1 MKKLNIF
8 IDESGDFGI
17 NDNASDLYVVSFVF
31 LSSLNNIEPFL
42 NAFKERLNK
51 LKFTKMIHTA
61 DLIRHKGDYKDL
73 SIDLKK
79 SIFNSLFVFTKRS
92 PIKLKSIVVN
102 KKYTD
107 SYKLLK
113 KQLTAELNDL
123 VSSNHK
129 FFQQFDKIVI
139 YYDNGQ
145 SQLAAIL
152 EDVFKDF
159 NISFI
164 SDFDKTKEKL
174 FQVADMLTFIDKY
187 YYKYKHKLY
196 ISKNEKIFFE
206 NMEMRKLLKELK
218 NKRISI

>member
-17 NDNASDLYVVSFVF
+17 NDNASDLYVSFVF

-92 PIKLKSIVVN
+92 PIKLKNIVVN

-159 NISFI
+159 NISLI

>member
-73 SIDLKK
+73 SIDLRQ

>member
-1 MKKLNIF
+1 MKTLNIF

-17 NDNASDLYVVSFVF
+17 NNNASDLYVVSFVY

-42 NAFKERLNK
+42 NALKKRLNK

-61 DLIRHKGDYKDL
+61 DLLRHKGDYKDL
-73 SIDLKK
+73 SIEQRRK
-79 SIFNSLFVFTKRS
+79 IFTAIYQFSRKS
-92 PIKLKSIVVN
+92 PIKLKSIIVN

-107 SYKLLK
+107 TYKLLK
-113 KQLTAELNDL
+113 KQLTMELNEL
-123 VSSNHK
+123 ISNNLK
-129 FFQQFDKIVI
+129 YFQKFDKITI

-145 SQLAAIL
+145 SQLTSIL
-152 EDVFKDF
+152 EDVFKNF

-164 SDFDKTKEKL
+164 SDFDKIKEKL
-174 FQVADMLTFIDKY
+174 FQVADMLTFMDKY
-187 YYKYKHKLY
+187 YYKFKHKLY

-218 NKRISI
+218 SKRF

>member
-31 LSSLNNIEPFL
+31 LSSFNNMEPFL
-42 NAFKERLNK
+42 NAFKERLKK
-51 LKFTKMIHTA
+51 LQFTKMIHTA

-73 SIDLKK
+73 SIELRQ

-92 PIKLKSIVVN
+92 PVKLKSIVVN

-107 SYKLLK
+107 TYKLLK
-113 KQLTAELNDL
+113 KQLTSELRDL
-123 VSSNHK
+123 VTSNHK
-129 FFQQFDKIVI
+129 FFQKFDKIVI

-152 EDVFKDF
+152 EEVFKDF

-164 SDFDKTKEKL
+164 SDFDKTNEKL
-174 FQVADMLTFIDKY
+174 FQVADMLTFMDKY
-187 YYKYKHKLY
+187 YYKFKHKLY

-218 NKRISI
+218 NKRF

>member
-73 SIDLKK
+73 SIDLRQ

-187 YYKYKHKLY
+187 YYKFKHKLY

>member
-73 SIDLKK
+73 SIDLRQ

-113 KQLTAELNDL
+113 KN
-123 VSSNHK
+123 
-129 FFQQFDKIVI
+129 
-139 YYDNGQ
+139 
-145 SQLAAIL
+145 
-152 EDVFKDF
+152 
-159 NISFI
+159 
-164 SDFDKTKEKL
+164 
-174 FQVADMLTFIDKY
+174 
-187 YYKYKHKLY
+187 
-196 ISKNEKIFFE
+196 
-206 NMEMRKLLKELK
+206 
-218 NKRISI
+218 

>member
-1 MKKLNIF
+1 
-8 IDESGDFGI
+8 
-17 NDNASDLYVVSFVF
+17 
-31 LSSLNNIEPFL
+31 
-42 NAFKERLNK
+42 
-51 LKFTKMIHTA
+51 MIHTA
-61 DLIRHKGDYKDL
+61 DLIRNKGDYKYL
-73 SIDLKK
+73 SINQRQ

-92 PIKLKSIVVN
+92 PIKLKSIIVS

-107 SYKLLK
+107 TYKLLK
-113 KQLTAELNDL
+113 KQLTIELNEL
-123 VSSNHK
+123 VSNNYK
-129 FFQQFDKIVI
+129 FFQKFDKIKI

-145 SQLAAIL
+145 SQLTSIL
-152 EDVFKDF
+152 EDVFKNL

-187 YYKYKHKLY
+187 YYKFQHKLY

-218 NKRISI
+218 SKRF

>member
-1 MKKLNIF
+1 
-8 IDESGDFGI
+8 
-17 NDNASDLYVVSFVF
+17 
-31 LSSLNNIEPFL
+31 
-42 NAFKERLNK
+42 
-51 LKFTKMIHTA
+51 MIHTA
-61 DLIRHKGDYKDL
+61 DLIRNKGDYKYL
-73 SIDLKK
+73 SINQRQ

-92 PIKLKSIVVN
+92 PIKLKSIIVS

-107 SYKLLK
+107 TYKLLK
-113 KQLTAELNDL
+113 KQLTIELNEL
-123 VSSNHK
+123 VSNNYK
-129 FFQQFDKIVI
+129 FFQKFDKIKI

-145 SQLAAIL
+145 SQLTSIL
-152 EDVFKDF
+152 EDVFKNF

-187 YYKYKHKLY
+187 YYKFQHKLY

-218 NKRISI
+218 SKRF

>member
-17 NDNASDLYVVSFVF
+17 NDNASDLYVSFVF

-73 SIDLKK
+73 SIDLRQ

-92 PIKLKSIVVN
+92 PIKLKNIVVN

>member
-17 NDNASDLYVVSFVF
+17 NDNASDLYVSFVF

-73 SIDLKK
+73 SIDLRQ

>member
-1 MKKLNIF
+1 MKTLNIF
-8 IDESGDFGI
+8 IDESGDFGV
-17 NDNASDLYVVSFVF
+17 NNNASDLYVVSFVY

-42 NAFKERLNK
+42 NALKKRLNK

-73 SIDLKK
+73 SIDQRRK
-79 SIFNSLFVFTKRS
+79 IFTAIYQFSRKS
-92 PIKLKSIVVN
+92 PIKLKSIIVN

-107 SYKLLK
+107 TYKLLK
-113 KQLTAELNDL
+113 KQLTMELNEL
-123 VSSNHK
+123 ISNNLK
-129 FFQQFDKIVI
+129 YFQKFDKITI

-145 SQLAAIL
+145 SQLTSIL
-152 EDVFKDF
+152 EDVFKNF

-164 SDFDKTKEKL
+164 NDFDKTKEKL

-187 YYKYKHKLY
+187 YYKFKHKLY

-206 NMEMRKLLKELK
+206 NMEMRKLLKGLK
-218 NKRISI
+218 SKRF